1 MRNVYDWYSEGILSL
16 YVAYGGFNLMSVIFV
31 QVSLKRFYSRGE
43 KKNSDKRTGDL
54 ESRERQG
61 VHDSTMIN
69 EG

>member
-1 MRNVYDWYSEGILSL
+1 
-16 YVAYGGFNLMSVIFV
+16 MSVIFV